1 MKYKVD
7 LTNWKEAVDFVIAHQ
22 DQQTSKY
29 WTKEKE
35 INSLRRT
42 IREIM
47 QYLWDCNEI
56 NTRKWDYCR
65 WDDSVNKEFKK
76 FFNTI
81 NEFQKNSKVD
91 DEDYLSTKYELIKKY
106 SQDWYDDNFAATV
119 VLIKKHLSIN
129 RLLELASLMQWKFYS
144 FWSYEIDNHGLFITP
159 KFHQY
164 DTAGYSKYLKDL
176 QAYENF
182 EVEVNEQKSSKT
194 QK

>member
-1 MKYKVD
+1 MKRKID

-22 DQQTSKY
+22 DQQTLKY

-35 INSLRRT
+35 INSLRKT

-47 QYLWDCNEI
+47 QYLWDCDEI
-56 NTRKWDYCR
+56 NARKWDYFC

-81 NEFQKNSKVD
+81 NEFQENSKVNY
-91 DEDYLSTKYELIKKY
+91 EDYSSTKYELIKKY
-106 SQDWYDDNFAATV
+106 GQDWYDDNFASTIV
-119 VLIKKHLSIN
+119 YIKKYLSIN
-129 RLLELASLMQWKFYS
+129 RLLELASLMQRKYYA

-164 DTAGYSKYLKDL
+164 DTANYSKYLKDL

-182 EVEVNEQKSSKT
+182 EFEV
-194 QK
+194 

>member
-106 SQDWYDDNFAATV
+106 SQDWYNDNFAATV

-144 FWSYEIDNHGLFITP
+144 FWSYEIDKEASIHP
-159 KFHQY
+159 KYHQY
-164 DTAGYSKYLKDL
+164 SISEYSKYIDDKNMF
-176 QAYENF
+176 ENF
-182 EVEVNEQKSSKT
+182 EVEINQQKSKHIM
-194 QK
+194 KM